1 MNTYNPIFI
10 AAIEVLHKRPEAVLA
25 AMDDFVPHCD
35 KIEMAAKH
43 IYTQNMGLIELIDF
57 LRGEFGGNYQ
67 TMQENIQAV
76 R

>member
-1 MNTYNPIFI
+1 MSANQIF
-10 AAIEVLHKRPEAVLA
+10 AAAVDALHERPEAFKHAL
-25 AMDDFVPHCD
+25 DDFVPHCD

-67 TMQENIQAV
+67 TMQEQIQAV